1 MRTHPPRADEGV
13 TRRHSLFEDI
23 AAGVTGTAIF
33 ALGIALLAHAQL
45 LTGGA
50 AGIAL
55 LLHYATG
62 GEFSLLLLA
71 VNLPFYVLSLL
82 RLGWKLTLRTVL
94 ATLLLSLLSKLT
106 PTWLSIAQLNPIYAA
121 TIGGTLMGLGLLI
134 LFRHGTSLGG
144 VGVLA
149 LYAQERYGIPAGYVQ
164 LAVDALILL
173 AALCVVDMWHV
184 GISMLCALALNL
196 VIATNHRP
204 GRYTGVT

>member
-1 MRTHPPRADEGV
+1 MTIHSPATGGL
-13 TRRHSLFEDI
+13 TRKHRLYEDI
-23 AAGVTGTAIF
+23 AAGLTGTAIF
-33 ALGIALLAHAQL
+33 ALGIALLSRAQL

-62 GEFSLLLLA
+62 GEFSVLLLV
-71 VNLPFYVLSLL
+71 VNLPFYVLSLV
-82 RLGWKLTLRTVL
+82 RLGWKLTVRTVL
-94 ATLLLSLLSKLT
+94 ATLLLSCFSTLT
-106 PTWLSIAQLNPIYAA
+106 PTWLTITQLNPIYAA
-121 TIGGTLMGLGLLI
+121 AIGGALMGLGLLI

-149 LYAQERYGIPAGYVQ
+149 LYAQERYGLPAGYVQ
-164 LAVDALILL
+164 LTIDALILL
-173 AALCVVDMWHV
+173 VALVVVDAWHV
-184 GISMLCALALNL
+184 GLSMICAVVLNL

>member
-1 MRTHPPRADEGV
+1 MRTHPRADGGSA
-13 TRRHSLFEDI
+13 RKHSLFEDI
-23 AAGVTGTAIF
+23 AAGITGTAIF
-33 ALGIALLAHAQL
+33 ALGITLLARAQL
-45 LTGGA
+45 LTGGT
-50 AGIAL
+50 AGLAL

-62 GEFSLLLLA
+62 GEFALLLLA

-82 RLGWKLTLRTVL
+82 RLGWQLTLRTVL

-106 PTWLSIAQLNPIYAA
+106 PAWISISQLTPIYAA
-121 TIGGTLMGLGLLI
+121 LIGGTLMGLGLLI

-149 LYAQERYGIPAGYVQ
+149 LYAQERYGLPAGYVQ

-173 AALCVVDMWHV
+173 SALSVVDLWQV
-184 GISMLCALALNL
+184 GLSLLCAVALNL
-196 VIATNHRP
+196 VIAANHRP

>member
-1 MRTHPPRADEGV
+1 MRSQPLADGGL
-13 TRRHSLFEDI
+13 TRKHSLYEDI
-23 AAGVTGTAIF
+23 AAGITGTAIF
-33 ALGIALLAHAQL
+33 ALGIALLARAQL
-45 LTGGA
+45 LTGGT

-62 GEFSLLLLA
+62 QEFSLLLLA
-71 VNLPFYVLSLL
+71 VNLPFYLLSLL

-94 ATLLLSLLSKLT
+94 ATLLLSLFAKLT
-106 PTWLSIAQLNPIYAA
+106 PMWMNIAQLDPIYAA

-149 LYAQERYGIPAGYVQ
+149 LYAQERYGLPAGYVQ
-164 LAVDALILL
+164 LSIDALILL
-173 AALCVVDMWHV
+173 VALFMGDAWRV
-184 GISMLCALALNL
+184 GISILCAVALNL